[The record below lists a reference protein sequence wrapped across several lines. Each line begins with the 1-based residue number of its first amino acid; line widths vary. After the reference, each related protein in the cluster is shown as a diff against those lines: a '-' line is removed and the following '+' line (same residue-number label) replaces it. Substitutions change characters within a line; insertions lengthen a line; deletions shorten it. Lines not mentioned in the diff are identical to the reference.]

1 MKPQLG
7 LLSSVRAK
15 CATSEN
21 LLLPIQLFSMS
32 QQQVTTSKHALEC
45 CVASP
50 VQILVYIL

>member
-21 LLLPIQLFSMS
+21 LLLLIQLFSMS
-32 QQQVTTSKHALEC
+32 QQQVTTSTHALEC

-50 VQILVYIL
+50 IQILVYIL

>member
-21 LLLPIQLFSMS
+21 LLLLIQLFSMS
-32 QQQVTTSKHALEC
+32 QQQVTTTHALEC

-50 VQILVYIL
+50 IQILVYIL